1 MADEMDGSKG
11 PGETKSPETAKKPYV
26 NPIEKLT
33 AEQWQRAWTEGIADS
48 KAQSASVRR
57 DLLVYYWVRRMPEAR
72 EQVSKAES
80 ALREYLER
88 PSSEPPD
95 AASRRRLAENLKR
108 ATDDLKNCTDE
119 YVDITL
125 KHYPSE

>member
-1 MADEMDGSKG
+1 MTDEMDGSKG
-11 PGETKSPETAKKPYV
+11 PGETKSSEAAKEPYV
-26 NPIEKLT
+26 NPIDKLT
-33 AEQWQRAWTEGIADS
+33 AEQWQRAWMQGISDS

-57 DLLVYYWVRRMPEAR
+57 DLLVYYWARRMPEAR

-80 ALREYLER
+80 ALRAYLER

-95 AASRRRLAENLKR
+95 NPRRRRLAEDLKR